1 MNSFFGLGP
10 SVHLDCLVP
19 IAGMHRKGIKLYT
32 QETGLNPLEI
42 KLWQDDGAVLKWA
55 ESPGGR
61 SRITTE
67 LKNIKASAAARL
79 VEKVISTPEG
89 AVGLLRGLQDA
100 VKKDATLRAQLE
112 ALVHE

>member
-1 MNSFFGLGP
+1 MR
-10 SVHLDCLVP
+10 
-19 IAGMHRKGIKLYT
+19 AKGIKLYT
-32 QETGLNPLEI
+32 QDSGLNSLEI
-42 KLWQDDGAVLKWA
+42 RLWQDDGAVLRWA
-55 ESPGGR
+55 KSPGGR

-100 VKKDATLRAQLE
+100 IKKDATLRAQLE
-112 ALVHE
+112 ALVHD